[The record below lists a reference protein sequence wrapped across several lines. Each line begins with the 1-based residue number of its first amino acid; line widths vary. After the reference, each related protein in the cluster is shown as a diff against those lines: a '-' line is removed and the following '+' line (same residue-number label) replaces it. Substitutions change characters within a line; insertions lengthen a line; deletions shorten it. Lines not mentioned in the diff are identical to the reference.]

1 MKTREEVE
9 ALKKIWQNDPIW
21 DIEHTEGF
29 EEYAPELLAFSNDM
43 HSKWRKESARRLA
56 KSFNGQVGKIKKE
69 LFQLDNEVGYAH
81 SELELASLEIARLNV
96 RALLLVAEQ
105 LADIQD
111 AIEDHTAYIKCLGG
125 E

>member
-1 MKTREEVE
+1 MRLNV
-9 ALKKIWQNDPIW
+9 
-21 DIEHTEGF
+21 
-29 EEYAPELLAFSNDM
+29 LAFSNDM

-111 AIEDHTAYIKCLGG
+111 AIEDHTAYSKLGG
-125 E
+125 ANNANTKAIVNLEDCAQSLALDGSVRRPWLA